1 MATNIINLDRA
12 EVLRFCTNLAEPA
25 TVRPIIT
32 ATPRRGLTLALDVE
46 GARHVITEN
55 GEPYR
60 FCSLDDV
67 MYELDGAE
75 NVDRDSIALNVSA
88 YREIWA

>member
-1 MATNIINLDRA
+1 MANNIINLDRA
-12 EVLRFCTNLAEPA
+12 DVLRFCTNLPEPA
-25 TVRPIIT
+25 TVRPIVT

>member
-25 TVRPIIT
+25 TVRPIVT
-32 ATPRRGLTLALDVE
+32 AIPRRGLTLSLDVD

-75 NVDRDSIALNVSA
+75 NVDRDGFGLNVSA
-88 YREIWA
+88 YRAIWA